1 MHLIQCRDSFVKAID
16 DFETSIKINPKY
28 DESND
33 ALELIKRGKKGFLI
47 LLRAVL
53 K

>member
-1 MHLIQCRDSFVKAID
+1 MHLIQCRDSFIKAMD
-16 DFETSIKINPKY
+16 DFETSIKINPEFEEAK
-28 DESND
+28 N
-33 ALELIKRGKKGFLI
+33 AHELIKHGKKGFLI